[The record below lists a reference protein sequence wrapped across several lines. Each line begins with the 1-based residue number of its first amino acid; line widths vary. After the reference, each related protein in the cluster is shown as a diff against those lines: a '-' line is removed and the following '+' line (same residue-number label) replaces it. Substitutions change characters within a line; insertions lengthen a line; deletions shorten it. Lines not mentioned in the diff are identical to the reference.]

1 MGIVVRRLLAPGSW
15 LLVPGSCYW
24 LLVPGSWHLVP
35 GSWHL
40 VPGSCRSTWR
50 QKFKQILD
58 ELSYLVFNMVFKEH
72 KKRYWVCCFLG
83 ASGVYMTPRMID
95 RSVNGCPGF
104 FLMGGR
110 DD

>member
-1 MGIVVRRLLAPGSW
+1 MGIVVHRLLAPGSW

-35 GSWHL
+35 GS
-40 VPGSCRSTWR
+40 CRSTWR

-58 ELSYLVFNMVFKEH
+58 ELSLCLFGVQYGIQRAQKEI
-72 KKRYWVCCFLG
+72 LG
-83 ASGVYMTPRMID
+83 VLLSWGIRRLYDAQ
-95 RSVNGCPGF
+95 
-104 FLMGGR
+104 

>member
-58 ELSYLVFNMVFKEH
+58 ELSLCLFGVQYGIQRAQKEI
-72 KKRYWVCCFLG
+72 LG
-83 ASGVYMTPRMID
+83 VLLSWGIRRLYDAQ
-95 RSVNGCPGF
+95 
-104 FLMGGR
+104 